1 MRTKLI
7 ALAVAG
13 ACVSPAAMAQLK
25 PVPGFEWSVYGRVYV
40 VGESVEAKGGTTPV
54 SRRNRV
60 SDLSSL
66 IGVRAE
72 KALGGGLKGW
82 GQLETGFAAD
92 QEQVISSLPGTPAF
106 ANRNSAVGL
115 TGGFGN
121 IFLGRWDMPFK
132 ISQVAIVDPFGDLG
146 IADITG
152 VAIRQGGF
160 SNRANNV
167 VQYWTPKFGGVE
179 AKVAM
184 TSNEGKSDATGVN
197 PRAYGFSV
205 EWSSGPAYAA
215 FAHEKHK
222 DSTGNV
228 SPSLGV
234 SEDGNGFAGKYTV
247 GPAELMGQYGQ
258 YKRTNTTKQ
267 KSYSLGTRATFGVHQ
282 VLAAYR
288 SSKDGDLTSVAPQP
302 ECDMIS
308 AGYRYFFDRNLDL
321 IVMFTRVKNKTGS
334 LCNFGQNSLTITD
347 GQDPQGFGAGFRYV
361 F

>member
-13 ACVSPAAMAQLK
+13 ACASPAAMAQLK
-25 PVPGFEWSVYGRVYV
+25 PVPGFEWSLYGRVYLT
-40 VGESVEAKGGTTPV
+40 GESVEAKGGTTPV

-60 SDLSSL
+60 SDNSSL
-66 IGVRAE
+66 VGVRAE
-72 KALGGGLKGW
+72 KALGGGLRGW

-92 QEQVISSLPGTPAF
+92 TEQTSF
-106 ANRNSAVGL
+106 ATRNSAVGL
-115 TGGFGN
+115 TGSFGN
-121 IFLGRWDMPFK
+121 VFLGRWDMPFK
-132 ISQVAIVDPFGDLG
+132 ISQVAIVDPFGDLT

-167 VQYWTPKFGGVE
+167 VQYWTPKFGGFE
-179 AKVAM
+179 GKVAA

-197 PRAYGFSV
+197 PSMFGFSV
-205 EWSSGPAYAA
+205 EWSSGPAYVAYGY
-215 FAHEKHK
+215 EKHK

-234 SEDGNGFAGKYTV
+234 DETGHGFAGKYTT
-247 GPAELMGQYGQ
+247 GPAELMAQYGT
-258 YKRTNTTKQ
+258 YKRTGTEDQ
-267 KSYSLGTRATFGVHQ
+267 KSYSLGTRVTFGVHQ
-282 VLAAYR
+282 LLAAYR
-288 SSKDGDLTSVAPQP
+288 NSQDGGATGPAQP
-302 ECDMIS
+302 ECNMIS
-308 AGYRYFFDRNLDL
+308 VGYRYFFDRNLDL
-321 IVMFTRVKNKTGS
+321 IVLGTRVNNKTGA
-334 LCNFGQNSLTITD
+334 LCNFGSNTLSITD